1 MEEKRIEELKNNL
14 RRHHLHLLIY
24 FDPDDQPTK
33 ISFKDNLG
41 TEYVLYSF
49 KTDQFDNEA
58 LSSCLSI
65 KEICFFK
72 EAIEQYKKITVKEL
86 EEGLKAVDSHIELV
100 KNDDNKP
107 VYFTFVDLYS
117 NSTILYDFRK
127 NEFDNFSFMLDNLGQ
142 NKINELIKLVFAY
155 KYGSNDYQTISKEK
169 NSSIMPFE
177 DDISN
182 YSQKKPVLSGLYT
195 KKEVDSTLKKYTK
208 KQENIENELKEL
220 GLESNEKIKRHFID
234 YLLDNCFNPRIQTML
249 GETTKIEILDPTLT
263 LICTID
269 FSKEEPV
276 SLNISGTKDADFL
289 KMLIGLSANILQ
301 MIKDLDY
308 LKKLNQL
315 KEDDDGK

>member
-14 RRHHLHLLIY
+14 RRHHLHLLIC

-86 EEGLKAVDSHIELV
+86 EEGLKAVDSLIELV

-155 KYGSNDYQTISKEK
+155 KYGSNDYQKISKE
-169 NSSIMPFE
+169 NNGSTMPFE
-177 DDISN
+177 DDISKD
-182 YSQKKPVLSGLYT
+182 SQKKTVLSGLYT
-195 KKEVDSTLKKYTK
+195 KKEVEKTIDHILEGQSTM
-208 KQENIENELKEL
+208 QRKE
-220 GLESNEKIKRHFID
+220 EYKRDFLD
-234 YLLDNCFNPRIQTML
+234 YLLDQGISYDVSLSHGNIDQ
-249 GETTKIEILDPTLT
+249 IEIKNKSNNT
-263 LICTID
+263 ICFID
-269 FSKEEPV
+269 FTNYKVNQVVLQRVGRVDKKQLEIIAGLYEQILEMLEE
-276 SLNISGTKDADFL
+276 
-289 KMLIGLSANILQ
+289 
-301 MIKDLDY
+301 
-308 LKKLNQL
+308 L
-315 KEDDDGK
+315 KEDDNEH

>member
-1 MEEKRIEELKNNL
+1 MKEKENAKIKELKNKLGLDEVLN
-14 RRHHLHLLIY
+14 IKEGKPESITY
-24 FDPDDQPTK
+24 
-33 ISFKDNLG
+33 KDKYGNECL
-41 TEYVLYSF
+41 LYSF
-49 KTDQFDNEA
+49 EIDRFNEQE
-58 LSSCLSI
+58 LNKCLSI
-65 KEICFFK
+65 EEMYFLK
-72 EAIEQYKKITVKEL
+72 EAIEDYKKITVAEL
-86 EEGLKAVDSHIELV
+86 EEGLKAVDSLIELL
-100 KNDDNKP
+100 KN
-107 VYFTFVDLYS
+107 VDGVPLMITYVELNSDTHMLYS
-117 NSTILYDFRK
+117 FVSDK
-127 NEFDNFSFMLDNLGQ
+127 WANFKFMLDRLGQ
-142 NKINELIKLVFAY
+142 DEINELIKLVFAY
-155 KYGSNDYQTISKEK
+155 KYGSNDFKRK
-169 NSSIMPFE
+169 NSSTMPFE

-182 YSQKKPVLSGLYT
+182 DSQKKPVLSGLYT

-269 FSKEEPV
+269 FSKEESV

-301 MIKDLDY
+301 MLKDLDHF
-308 LKKLNQL
+308 KQLNQL